1 MLQSNNKYIQRY
13 PEGDLVRILK
23 DSGYHS
29 EEWEETDTEDGDD
42 DDNITE
48 ESVAKEKSLSIH
60 IYGRW
65 WRSSAV
71 CIFMIFYFIS
81 FTY

>member
-1 MLQSNNKYIQRY
+1 MK
-13 PEGDLVRILK
+13 ILK

-29 EEWEETDTEDGDD
+29 EEWDETDTEDGDD
-42 DDNITE
+42 VDVDIITE
-48 ESVAKEKSLSIH
+48 ESVAKEKSSSIH

-71 CIFMIFYFIS
+71 CIFMIFIY
-81 FTY
+81 

>member
-42 DDNITE
+42 NDNITK

-65 WRSSAV
+65 
-71 CIFMIFYFIS
+71 
-81 FTY
+81 